1 MDLLQQVLSHRYLEA
16 RRPPN
21 LVVNM
26 ISSCSSTCLITT
38 FDKRRGQVKMASS
51 KSSRRLLAI
60 QYFIGGGAGLSYQLL
75 INWLSHWN
83 VLVRTVM
90 ARPWGDSLATC
101 KSDEGRHQSLTPS
114 NCGAGLLRPHVCS
127 MAESG
132 ATSGNL

>member
-1 MDLLQQVLSHRYLEA
+1 THCSVRKPRQWTYFSKSYPIDTWKLAGCQ
-16 RRPPN
+16 N

-60 QYFIGGGAGLSYQLL
+60 QYFIGGGGGGLSYQLL

-101 KSDEGRHQSLTPS
+101 KSDETVIKVSRK
-114 NCGAGLLRPHVCS
+114 
-127 MAESG
+127 
-132 ATSGNL
+132 